1 MQQLVTLHAG
11 KPGLVVRP
19 GIAVRGR
26 ALDLRSEQARLRLS
40 KTARRLACDGRLA
53 GPAQVET
60 MHGYSLIV
68 PASDTFPDALVH
80 VAVEGEATVVAGV
93 AKVWYRGELVQLHPG
108 ALVEYERV
116 VGGPWML
123 AFDGAHLDIL
133 GCIRHA
139 DARRTPRGEWHRAD
153 VELWATQAEEGERLP
168 SLVTAGLFWVAVK
181 GRPVRIGPS
190 GARRSQ
196 QSARRATSR
205 GTHHRSGFV

>member
-26 ALDLRSEQARLRLS
+26 ALDLRSERAWLQLS
-40 KTARRLACDGRLA
+40 ETAGGLVCDGRLA
-53 GPAQVET
+53 GPARVRT
-60 MHGYSLIV
+60 KHGRRLIV
-68 PASDTFPDALVH
+68 PASATFPDALVH
-80 VAVEGEATVVAGV
+80 VAVEGEASVVAGV

-116 VGGPWML
+116 VGDPWML
-123 AFDGAHLDIL
+123 AFDGHDLAIL
-133 GCIRHA
+133 GCIRFA

-153 VELWATQAEEGERLP
+153 VELWAAQAEEGERLP
-168 SLVTAGLFWVAVK
+168 SLVTGGLLWVAVR
-181 GRPVRIGPS
+181 GRPVPIRPS
-190 GARRSQ
+190 RARRER
-196 QSARRATSR
+196 QSARRTTSR